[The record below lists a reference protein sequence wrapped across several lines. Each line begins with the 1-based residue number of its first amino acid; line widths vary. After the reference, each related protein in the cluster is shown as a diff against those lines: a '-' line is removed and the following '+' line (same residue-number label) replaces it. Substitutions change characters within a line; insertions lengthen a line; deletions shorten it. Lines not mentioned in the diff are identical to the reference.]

1 MLSNNLPVM
10 RKKVTSI
17 DIFILARTLDGKREA
32 EKERQLESQG
42 CVLKKGPDFLVGN
55 KGESPVRFRGKLQL
69 WWLHSAV

>member
-10 RKKVTSI
+10 RKKVTSM
-17 DIFILARTLDGKREA
+17 DIFILARTLGGKREA